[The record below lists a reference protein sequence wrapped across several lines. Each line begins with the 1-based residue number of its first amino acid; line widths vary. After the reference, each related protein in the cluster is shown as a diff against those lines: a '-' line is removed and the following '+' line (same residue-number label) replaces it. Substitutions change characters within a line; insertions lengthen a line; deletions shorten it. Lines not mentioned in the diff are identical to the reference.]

1 MSTAPGVPARAERR
15 ADLVLEGG
23 GVKGIA
29 LSGAAATLSRA
40 GYVFPRVAGTSAGAV
55 VGAFLVA
62 LQRAGEPVERLE
74 DVART
79 LDYGRL
85 RDRGAVGRVAGPL
98 ARLVD
103 GFSLAFDGGVFE
115 GDYLRSWV
123 RGALADLDVRTFGD
137 LRQDDPGSS
146 LPEDVRY
153 SLLVTASDVS
163 RKRFVRLPWD
173 YRLYGLDPDEQE
185 VADAVRASASI
196 PFFFE
201 PVTLRSHGPEGPQ
214 VSTLVDG
221 GVLSNFPVAVFDR
234 TDGRPPRW
242 PTFGIRLSMRPDG
255 RASTTE
261 VRGTV
266 SLALSLVETML
277 EACDAQHIDDP
288 CVQARSIFVD
298 TGGISPVDFG
308 ITDEQQEL
316 LLLAGHQAAGDF
328 LAGWD
333 WPAYLRTCRDVE
345 DTGSRLP

>member
-1 MSTAPGVPARAERR
+1 MPDAAPLR

-23 GVKGIA
+23 GVKGVGLA
-29 LSGAAATLSRA
+29 GAVGTMARA
-40 GYVFPRVAGTSAGAV
+40 GYSFPRVAGTSAGAV

-62 LQRAGEPVERLE
+62 LLRAGEPLERLE
-74 DVART
+74 DVARS
-79 LDYGRL
+79 LDYRRL
-85 RDRGAVGRVAGPL
+85 RDRGVVGRAAGPL

-103 GFSLAFDGGVFE
+103 GFSLAFDGGIFE
-115 GDYLRSWV
+115 GDYLRGWV
-123 RGALADLDVRTFGD
+123 KGALADLGVRTFGD
-137 LRQDDPGSS
+137 LRVDDPGSS
-146 LPEDVRY
+146 LPPDQRY

-173 YRLYGLDPDEQE
+173 YRGYGLDPDEQE

-201 PVTLRSHGPEGPQ
+201 PVTLRSQSTVEGEPD

-234 TDGRPPRW
+234 SDGRPPRW
-242 PTFGIRLSMRPDG
+242 PTFGVRLSMRRDG
-255 RASTTE
+255 RVQTTE
-261 VRGTV
+261 VRGTL

-288 CVQARSIFVD
+288 CARLRSVFVD
-298 TGGISPVDFG
+298 ASGVSPVDFG
-308 ITDEQQEL
+308 ITDQQQEQ
-316 LLLAGHQAAGDF
+316 LLLAGHEAAGGF

-333 WPAYLRTCRDVE
+333 WPRYLRDCRGV
-345 DTGSRLP
+345 GAS